1 MSSHNRSKVLS
12 NFAAL
17 SIVQGANFLIPILV
31 IPYVITKVGADGF
44 GEISVA
50 QVIIMFFTTIADYGF
65 NLTATRD
72 VSINRNNPT
81 KLSQVFFTVFLVR
94 LVLCAGLFLAMLLG
108 VFCLPF
114 LRAHSSLYLLAFVS
128 VLGQSIL
135 TTWLFQGIEK
145 MKVIIYI
152 SLLARIIFVFCVL
165 CFIKKKDDNI
175 YFIFFSGIGNLFAG
189 LISLLFAYKF
199 LKLSFIIPTINQVKE
214 ELSKGWH
221 ITISNLSVSIYMY
234 INILLLRVFT
244 NSTIVG
250 YYSIAEKII
259 SIGRQVLSVYFQAI
273 YPQVCQLAATSKK
286 EVSLFFEKYHR
297 PFLVSIFAGCVVL
310 FLFPE
315 FFVHLFIK
323 DPEASASDYLQI
335 LSFVPFIVC
344 LNIPAYQLLIAN
356 NEKRTLLIIFTIGTF
371 LNIVSSFILV
381 PRMGAVATS
390 YIVLITELFIT
401 IVLIFSCYRNEK
413 TKVDYCYKLK

>member
-1 MSSHNRSKVLS
+1 MSSHNKSNVLS

-108 VFCLPF
+108 IFCLPF
-114 LRAHSSLYLLAFVS
+114 LRIHSSLYLLAFVS

-145 MKVIIYI
+145 MNVIIYI

-165 CFIKKKDDNI
+165 CFIKDKDDNI

-189 LISLLFAYKF
+189 LISLLFAYRF
-199 LKLSFIIPTINQVKE
+199 LKLSLIIPSINEVKK
-214 ELSKGWH
+214 ELARGWH

-234 INILLLRVFT
+234 INVLLLRLFT

-273 YPQVCQLAATSKK
+273 YPQVCQLAVTSKK
-286 EVSLFFEKYHR
+286 ELSLFFEKYYR
-297 PFLVSIFAGCVVL
+297 PFLISIFAGCFVS

-315 FFVHLFIK
+315 FFVQFFIK
-323 DPEASASDYLQI
+323 DPQALTSQYLQI

-344 LNIPAYQLLIAN
+344 LNIPAYQLLIVN
-356 NEKRTLLIIFTIGTF
+356 NQKKTLVIIFTVGTF

-390 YIVLITELFIT
+390 YIVLFTELFIT
-401 IVLIFSCYRNEK
+401 IALIFARYRKER
-413 TKVDYCYKLK
+413 TRLGLYYKL